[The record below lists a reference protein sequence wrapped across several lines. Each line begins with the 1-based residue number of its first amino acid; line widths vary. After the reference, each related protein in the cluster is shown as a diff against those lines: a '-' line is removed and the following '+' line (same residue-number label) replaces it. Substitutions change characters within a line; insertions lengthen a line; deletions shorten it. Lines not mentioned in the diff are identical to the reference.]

1 MLHHLVKFISILYI
15 IVSEAA
21 FRLIILS
28 DGTVHGD
35 GMGFLKRILGL
46 ETKPGEPE
54 NLPDEIFDETVR
66 EPDMP
71 LFILFF
77 NNWCSGCQVMHG
89 LLNEVGPEYLG
100 RARFYKIDASK
111 SPHAVTVM
119 EIRGVPV
126 LAAFTSGGEAD
137 RTTGLMNITEL
148 RNWIE
153 SHLPET
159 EEAPGQEISE
169 TDQDRG

>member
-1 MLHHLVKFISILYI
+1 
-15 IVSEAA
+15 
-21 FRLIILS
+21 
-28 DGTVHGD
+28 
-35 GMGFLKRILGL
+35 MGFIKRILGL

-54 NLPDEIFDETVR
+54 SLADEIFEETIR

-71 LFILFF
+71 LFILFYS
-77 NNWCSGCQVMHG
+77 NWCPGCQVMHG
-89 LLNEVGPEYLG
+89 LLNEVGPEYIG
-100 RARFYKIDASK
+100 RARFFKIDASN
-111 SPHAVTVM
+111 SPHAVTAM

-126 LAAFTSGGEAD
+126 LAAFTPGGGAD

-159 EEAPGQEISE
+159 EETPGQKKSE
-169 TDQDRG
+169 TDQGRG